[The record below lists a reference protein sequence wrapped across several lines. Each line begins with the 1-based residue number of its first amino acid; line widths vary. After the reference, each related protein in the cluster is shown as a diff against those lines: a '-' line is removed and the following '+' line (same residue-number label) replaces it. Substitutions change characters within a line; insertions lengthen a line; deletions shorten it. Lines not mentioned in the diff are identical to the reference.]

1 MMKNA
6 INSNLSYENND
17 AARSSSNESVTSEE
31 NVDKNND
38 RSSAN

>member
-6 INSNLSYENND
+6 INSNLSFENND
-17 AARSSSNESVTSEE
+17 AARSSNESVTSEE